1 MWNVLIV
8 QWCPTLCNPMDLP
21 LPWPWNS
28 PGKNTGVGS
37 HSLLQ
42 PIFLT
47 QGLNPGLLHCRQIP
61 YHLSL
66 SWPLLIPKYHIRH
79 ILILAFITIL
89 KFIIQL
95 AITLY
100 EGLKTTPIWF
110 FSINLISVLA
120 LHSLL
125 RKCCYHTWDL
135 ILHAWPHNGMLIGNQ
150 LVRLRRLGS
159 FWVLKVKSSWKYLE
173 PCVCFGTLADVWI
186 GGKQARDE
194 QISWNIF
201 ICF

>member
-1 MWNVLIV
+1 MVSNSL
-8 QWCPTLCNPMDLP
+8 QPHGLKPTRLP
-21 LPWPWNS
+21 CPWNS

-42 PIFLT
+42 GIFLT
-47 QGLNPGLLHCRQIP
+47 QGLNLGLLHCRQIP
-61 YHLSL
+61 YYLSL
-66 SWPLLIPKYHIRH
+66 SWPFLIPKYHIRH
-79 ILILAFITIL
+79 ILILAFMTIL

-110 FSINLISVLA
+110 FSINLISVPGLN
-120 LHSLL
+120 SLL
-125 RKCCYHTWDL
+125 RKCCYHTRDL
-135 ILHAWPHNGMLIGNQ
+135 IPCAWPHNGMLIGNQ
-150 LVRLRRLGS
+150 LASLRRLGS
-159 FWVLKVKSSWKYLE
+159 FWVLIVQSSWKYL

-194 QISWNIF
+194 
-201 ICF
+201 